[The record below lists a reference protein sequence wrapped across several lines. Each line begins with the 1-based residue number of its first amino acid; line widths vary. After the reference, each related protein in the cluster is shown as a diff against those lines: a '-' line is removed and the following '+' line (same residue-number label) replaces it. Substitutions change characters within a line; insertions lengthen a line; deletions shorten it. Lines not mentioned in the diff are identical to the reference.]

1 MDFQDWKDQRKA
13 DLASALLAN
22 TKLASRRTAPT
33 AAPTTAKGVAA
44 SLGFDYDDE
53 GPIETV
59 PNPNA
64 NGRKW
69 LKVTATNIVPS
80 HLAGGE

>member
-1 MDFQDWKDQRKA
+1 MDLQDWKDQRRA

-22 TKLASRRTAPT
+22 VKPTSRNRG
-33 AAPTTAKGVAA
+33 TTAEEVAA
-44 SLGFDYDDE
+44 SFGMEHDDE
-53 GPIETV
+53 SETVETV

-69 LKVTATNIVPS
+69 LKVTATNIVPA
-80 HLAGGE
+80 HLAGE

>member
-1 MDFQDWKDQRKA
+1 MTHQDFIDKRKA

-22 TKLASRRTAPT
+22 IKPTSRNRGTT
-33 AAPTTAKGVAA
+33 AAEVAA
-44 SLGFDYDDE
+44 SFNMEHDDDSE
-53 GPIETV
+53 TIETV

-69 LKVTATNIVPS
+69 LKVTATNILPA
-80 HLAGGE
+80 HLAGE

>member
-1 MDFQDWKDQRKA
+1 MDFQDFINKRKA

-22 TKLASRRTAPT
+22 AKPASRNRG
-33 AAPTTAKGVAA
+33 TTPKEVAA
-44 SLGFDYDDE
+44 SFNMEYEDE

-69 LKVTATNIVPS
+69 FKVTATNIVPP
-80 HLAGGE
+80 HLAGE

>member
-1 MDFQDWKDQRKA
+1 MTHQDWKDQRKA

-22 TKLASRRTAPT
+22 VKPTSRRTAPT
-33 AAPTTAKGVAA
+33 AAPTTAAGVAA
-44 SLGFDYDDE
+44 SLGFDYDE

-69 LKVTATNIVPS
+69 LKVTASNIVPA
-80 HLAGGE
+80 HLAGD

>member
-1 MDFQDWKDQRKA
+1 MTHQDFIDKRKA

-22 TKLASRRTAPT
+22 VKPTSRRTAPT
-33 AAPTTAKGVAA
+33 TAAGVAA
-44 SLGFDYDDE
+44 TFGFEHDDE

-69 LKVTATNIVPS
+69 LKVTATNIVPA

>member
-1 MDFQDWKDQRKA
+1 MDFQDFIDKRKA

-22 TKLASRRTAPT
+22 VKPTSRRTAPT
-33 AAPTTAKGVAA
+33 TAAGVAA

-69 LKVTATNIVPS
+69 LKITATNIVPA
-80 HLAGGE
+80 HLAGE

>member
-1 MDFQDWKDQRKA
+1 MDFQDFIDKRKA

-22 TKLASRRTAPT
+22 VKPTSRRS
-33 AAPTTAKGVAA
+33 APTTAAGVAA

-69 LKVTATNIVPS
+69 LKITATNLVPA
-80 HLAGGE
+80 HLAGG

>member
-1 MDFQDWKDQRKA
+1 MDFQDFIDKRKA

-22 TKLASRRTAPT
+22 VKPTSRRTEPT
-33 AAPTTAKGVAA
+33 TAPTTAKGVAA
-44 SLGFDYDDE
+44 SLGFDYEDE

-80 HLAGGE
+80 HLDGGE

>member
-1 MDFQDWKDQRKA
+1 MTHQDFIDKRKA

-22 TKLASRRTAPT
+22 VKPARTKT
-33 AAPTTAKGVAA
+33 APTTAAGVAA

-69 LKVTATNIVPS
+69 LKVTATNIVPA
-80 HLAGGE
+80 HLAGE

>member
-1 MDFQDWKDQRKA
+1 MDFQDFINKRKA

-22 TKLASRRTAPT
+22 IKLASRRT
-33 AAPTTAKGVAA
+33 APTTAKGVAA

-59 PNPNA
+59 PNPSA

>member
-1 MDFQDWKDQRKA
+1 MDFQDFIDKRKA

-22 TKLASRRTAPT
+22 VKPTSRRTAPT
-33 AAPTTAKGVAA
+33 TAAGVAA

-59 PNPNA
+59 KNKNH
-64 NGRKW
+64 NGAQW
-69 LKVTATNIVPS
+69 LKVTATNILPA
-80 HLAGGE
+80 HLAGE

>member
-1 MDFQDWKDQRKA
+1 MIDFQDWKDQRKA

-22 TKLASRRTAPT
+22 TKPARTNAK
-33 AAPTTAKGVAA
+33 PTTAAGVAA

-59 PNPNA
+59 PNPNK
-64 NGRKW
+64 NGAQW
-69 LKVTATNIVPS
+69 LRVTATNILPA
-80 HLAGGE
+80 HLAGE

>member
-1 MDFQDWKDQRKA
+1 MTRQDFIDKRKA

-22 TKLASRRTAPT
+22 TKPARTNAK
-33 AAPTTAKGVAA
+33 PTTAAGLAA
-44 SLGFDYDDE
+44 SLGFEHDDDE

-59 PNPNA
+59 PNPDA

-69 LKVTATNIVPS
+69 LKVTATNIVPA
-80 HLAGGE
+80 HLAGE